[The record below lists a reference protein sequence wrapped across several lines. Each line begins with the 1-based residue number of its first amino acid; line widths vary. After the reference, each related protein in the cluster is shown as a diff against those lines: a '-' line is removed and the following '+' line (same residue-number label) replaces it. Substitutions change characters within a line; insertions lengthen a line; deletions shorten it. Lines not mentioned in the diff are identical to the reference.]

1 MFAAYHHI
9 QLWIRNANMQ
19 CALLHCMRLHRT
31 ISIQIHAHGTCTWNG
46 PVSENGFGSPSK
58 SILFY
63 GSRVFA
69 VHCVAQ
75 PNKTIHSLCS
85 WAWTIVFNIRKRW
98 IGSYHHPKM
107 WLVAVRIKH
116 TKYTFE
122 HCQRIK
128 YSNEKFPD
136 AIQIVARKL
145 EISIFPTMLVTVW
158 VYVCGWQWK

>member
-31 ISIQIHAHGTCTWNG
+31 ISIQIHAHAHLHGMVRFRKMVLDHHLKAYCFMDRGYLQCTT
-46 PVSENGFGSPSK
+46 
-58 SILFY
+58 
-63 GSRVFA
+63 
-69 VHCVAQ
+69 
-75 PNKTIHSLCS
+75 NKTIHSLCS
-85 WAWTIVFNIRKRW
+85 WAWTIVFNIQKRW

-145 EISIFPTMLVTVW
+145 EISIFPTMFGTV
-158 VYVCGWQWK
+158 